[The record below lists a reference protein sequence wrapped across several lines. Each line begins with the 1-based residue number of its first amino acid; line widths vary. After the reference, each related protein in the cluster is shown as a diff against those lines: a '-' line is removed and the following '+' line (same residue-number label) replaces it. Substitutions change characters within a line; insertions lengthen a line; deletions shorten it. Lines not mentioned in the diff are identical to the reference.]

1 MIIGACEIR
10 LRIIGARSLKEKR
23 KTLKSMKDRVS
34 KMNISMAEVDDQDK
48 WQAATL
54 GFALVSND
62 SSYVNSVLDK
72 IFSFLSEYPDA
83 EVVDRKMEIIH
94 I

>member
-1 MIIGACEIR
+1 MIIGACEVK
-10 LRIIGARSLKEKR
+10 LRIMGARSLKEKR

-34 KMNISMAEVDDQDK
+34 KMNISVAEVDDQDK

-62 SSYVNSVLDK
+62 SSYVNSVLDR
-72 IFSFLSEYPDA
+72 IVSFLAEFPDV
-83 EVVDRKMEIIH
+83 ELVDRKMEIIH